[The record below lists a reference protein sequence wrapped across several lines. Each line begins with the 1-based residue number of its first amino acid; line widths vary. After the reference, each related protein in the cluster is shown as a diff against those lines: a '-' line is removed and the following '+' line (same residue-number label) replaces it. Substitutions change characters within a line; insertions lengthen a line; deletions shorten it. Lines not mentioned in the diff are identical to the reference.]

1 MITIAGAFTL
11 LPAVRASTSER
22 IPDFR
27 RVDVAR
33 LTFDHRRFRV
43 FSELQ
48 QCAPSRIND
57 ETERANET
65 KPIVNQKSEPRS
77 DMLHLRKTAC
87 YFANP
92 LSLSMAF
99 SFLW

>member
-1 MITIAGAFTL
+1 MLGVLQAITAAFECFQSFKN
-11 LPAVRASTSER
+11 A
-22 IPDFR
+22 
-27 RVDVAR
+27 
-33 LTFDHRRFRV
+33 H
-43 FSELQ
+43 
-48 QCAPSRIND
+48 PSRIDD